1 MKHAG
6 ANALDALEPILAQL
20 RAIDGLK
27 EESRGTFY
35 RKSKAFLHFHEDP
48 AGFFADVRL
57 DGDDFVR
64 LPVNTRAEIAALI
77 RETKRALAGA

>member
-6 ANALDALEPILAQL
+6 PNALDALELVLEQL

-27 EESRGTFY
+27 EKSRGTFY

-48 AGFFADVRL
+48 AGFFADL
-57 DGDDFVR
+57 KTGDHFVR
-64 LPVNTRAEIAALI
+64 LPVNNRIEIAALLG
-77 RETKRALAGA
+77 EAKRVLSR